1 MTLYFDGY
9 FGRREIG
16 QPQCNRDVY
25 AIITKFLEDRK
36 YQSYYTRTWVN
47 PNNPKEKWFDVGS
60 HGDVLGRFYV
70 RITYRID
77 KVYAFLKRYVRTVEF
92 ERRLFIACRNA
103 YDKSGSAQNKRKDKD
118 EGQD

>member
-60 HGDVLGRFYV
+60 HG
-70 RITYRID
+70 
-77 KVYAFLKRYVRTVEF
+77 EF
-92 ERRLFIACRNA
+92 FVCVKEDGWENT
-103 YDKSGSAQNKRKDKD
+103 
-118 EGQD
+118 EGEV